1 MTKIFKQLARHW
13 AVCLVVFALL
23 FVQAYCDL
31 ALPDY
36 TSKIVDTGIQQGGIE
51 SPLPQTV
58 RQSTLDALSLLM
70 SEEDA
75 QKLQNAYQYYLQD
88 DGVLQLRSDLT
99 EDERTAL
106 EEAVTTPDI
115 VLYMAAAQAANTPAG
130 QNSMGMTGL
139 AETPSAAADADTETV
154 TPTAADLDTVC
165 SQFAAMSQMPGFDR
179 SMLQKQLDGAMS
191 QLDSTLLENLKSQ
204 SLLLVQLE
212 YEAQGVAQDVQMGY
226 LFRVG
231 GQMLALTLLMVAVAV
246 AVGFLASRVSAAI
259 GRDLRRET
267 FSSVIGFSN
276 AEIENFSTASLI
288 TRTTNDIQQV
298 QFVCV
303 ILLRMVA
310 YAPILGIGGVLH
322 VVGSSSGLSWIVV
335 LDVALLLLLLIFLMS
350 VAMPKFKVMQQLVDR
365 LNLVSREILT
375 GIMPV
380 RAFSR
385 EKFEEQRFDK
395 ANRELMGTQLFTNRA
410 MVAMMPFMT
419 LIMNGT
425 SLLIV
430 WFGGKAMDAGTM
442 QVGEMIAFIT
452 YTMQIVMSFLILAM
466 VAVMLPRA
474 GVAADRIDEVIRT
487 KATIHDPDEAAAKAA
502 QAHTGWQGV
511 VQFEDVSFRYPGADS
526 DALEHISFTAKPG
539 ETTAIIGST
548 GCGKSTLLNL
558 IPRFYDVTGGKV
570 TVDGIDVREMPQAQ
584 LHDLLGYV
592 PQKGVLF
599 SGTIDSN
606 LKFGGEDITDAQVH
620 KAAAIAQAT
629 DFIEAKSE
637 GYQSPIAQGGSNVSG
652 GQKQRLSIARAIAK
666 NPKVYLFDDS
676 FSALDYKTD
685 VTLRRALKAQTD
697 NATVIIV
704 AQRISTVLHANQILV
719 LDEGKLVGKGTHA
732 QLMVS
737 CPEYQEIAR
746 SQLSQKELALD
757 TLNTEKEGE

>member
-70 SEEDA
+70 NEEDA
-75 QKLQNAYQYYLQD
+75 QKLQSAYQYYLQD

-106 EEAVTTPDI
+106 EDAVTTPDI

-139 AETPSAAADADTETV
+139 AEMPSAAADTDTETV

-179 SMLQKQLDGAMS
+179 SMLQKQLDSAMS

-212 YEAQGVAQDVQMGY
+212 YEAQGVARDVQMQY

-335 LDVALLLLLLIFLMS
+335 LDVALLLLLLLFLMS

-385 EKFEEQRFDK
+385 ERFEEQRFDK

-452 YTMQIVMSFLILAM
+452 YTMQIVMSFLMLAM

-487 KATIHDPDEAAAKAA
+487 KASIHDPDKATAKAV
-502 QAHTGWQGV
+502 QAHTDWQGV

-606 LKFGGEDITDAQVH
+606 LKFGGEDITDAQVQ

-629 DFIEAKSE
+629 DFIEAKPE